1 MKYSHE
7 YLIHYYEIG
16 LDRRLKPSVLVRYF
30 EDIAILH
37 SSEAGF
43 TIRYYDEMNRGF
55 MLLNWDIKVFE
66 WPEFNS
72 TIKIITEPTTFK
84 RYLANR
90 EYLVKN
96 AEDKVLMEAKSVWV
110 FADTQTRKPVA
121 VPPEIF
127 TGFGV
132 AKDSYKNFNLLTNVR
147 TVPKENIYTEIKIVN
162 SDFDTNNHV
171 NNIRYI
177 EWAID
182 SLPKEWNNG
191 YIINRINVNYKREL
205 YTEERVELVTQI
217 NESDNILMT
226 NHSFYTNNIDICHIE
241 FEWQTFIK

>member
-16 LDRRLKPSVLVRYF
+16 QDRRLKPSVLVSYF
-30 EDIAILH
+30 EDIAIRH

-43 TIRYYDEMNRGF
+43 TISYYDEMNRGF

-90 EYLVKN
+90 EYFVKN
-96 AEDKVLMEAKSVWV
+96 AEGKILIEAKSVWV
-110 FADTQTRKPVA
+110 FADTQTRKPVT
-121 VPPEIF
+121 VPFEIF
-127 TGFGV
+127 TGFDV
-132 AKDSYKNFNLLTNVR
+132 SKDSYKNFDLLTNVR
-147 TVPKENIYTEIKIVN
+147 TVPKESVYTEIKIVN
-162 SDFDTNNHV
+162 SDYDTNNHV
-171 NNIRYI
+171 NNIRYV

-182 SLPKEWNNG
+182 SLPKQWNNNHR
-191 YIINRINVNYKREL
+191 INRINVNYKREL
-205 YTEERVELVTQI
+205 YTDEYVELVTQI
-217 NESDNILMT
+217 SELNNILIT
-226 NHSFYTNNIDICHIE
+226 NHSFYTNNIEICNIE
-241 FEWQTFIK
+241 FEWQTIIQ